1 MRNHWAAG
9 AIACALIATF
19 SANISAQTPAP
30 ASAQAPTP
38 VDNLAAWGPY
48 ARLAGQSM
56 YDPSPEGR
64 FWVRWRWETPG
75 QALVMEWYRT
85 KKNSDKPAAT
95 AVLRLG
101 AQPGTLVFK
110 GNFLMGKEWDGTLN
124 DDGSVSYVGK
134 GMLKLRYTVRIDE
147 QGNYEET
154 YSSGYVV
161 RYAAAASSGTP
172 VAVAQTSP
180 PATPAPEAP
189 PTPAPSPV
197 VATPTPAPAVP
208 EKPTPVAAKLQPTPP
223 AKPIKAP
230 NRLTEDDTQRIWQSV
245 QQSRARSL
253 EQARQNELA
262 RQEAARQAA
271 IQQQIW
277 AAERARQE
285 AEEAEAEAE
294 FEAERQQKAAAW
306 NAMAQANEQALNN
319 SLQNLRDTTARIQAQ
334 QAQSQSRP
342 SAPADPLG
350 AAERQRQVELINQ
363 ANRRQDDI
371 AAGYAAQQKQY
382 EQPRVDTPPSFG
394 SSNSQQRSQ
403 DAGHASTDTD
413 ANRCVTSA
421 EVRVNDTTQGNTA
434 AYVTNGCGTT
444 VSMKICLMTETGWK
458 CGVNGGVHSQASW
471 SYSAFHATGPVFVD
485 AKVADSNRPHASPN

>member
-19 SANISAQTPAP
+19 SANISAQTLAP

-161 RYAAAASSGTP
+161 RYAAAASSGT
-172 VAVAQTSP
+172 
-180 PATPAPEAP
+180 
-189 PTPAPSPV
+189 
-197 VATPTPAPAVP
+197 
-208 EKPTPVAAKLQPTPP
+208 
-223 AKPIKAP
+223 
-230 NRLTEDDTQRIWQSV
+230 
-245 QQSRARSL
+245 
-253 EQARQNELA
+253 
-262 RQEAARQAA
+262 
-271 IQQQIW
+271 
-277 AAERARQE
+277 
-285 AEEAEAEAE
+285 
-294 FEAERQQKAAAW
+294 
-306 NAMAQANEQALNN
+306 
-319 SLQNLRDTTARIQAQ
+319 
-334 QAQSQSRP
+334 
-342 SAPADPLG
+342 
-350 AAERQRQVELINQ
+350 
-363 ANRRQDDI
+363 
-371 AAGYAAQQKQY
+371 
-382 EQPRVDTPPSFG
+382 
-394 SSNSQQRSQ
+394 
-403 DAGHASTDTD
+403 
-413 ANRCVTSA
+413 
-421 EVRVNDTTQGNTA
+421 
-434 AYVTNGCGTT
+434 
-444 VSMKICLMTETGWK
+444 
-458 CGVNGGVHSQASW
+458 
-471 SYSAFHATGPVFVD
+471 
-485 AKVADSNRPHASPN
+485 